1 MDLLLRASLRDAEF
15 LAVDTETNGL
25 GGERCELTEV
35 GAVLA
40 GGGELHERWSSLVR
54 PRAPLGRGIQRF
66 TGITQAMV
74 DGAPAAEAVL
84 PRLAERL
91 EGRVLVAHNA
101 AFDRRVLRQAF
112 GRAGLAW
119 PDPPA
124 ICTLALARRLLPLQR
139 RRALGEIAGALG
151 IEVEKAHRAL
161 ADAETCGRVLC
172 ALLPRLCAQAA
183 TVQDALEALRPT
195 RRRRASREVAG
206 AGPSACTPDQGA
218 VPGARPPARRPDQ
231 AAVARARERMSALD
245 LGELPAD
252 PGVYIFRDA
261 AGRPLYVG
269 KSISIRSR
277 ARAHF
282 APSSGGAEWTAH
294 ASVVDYRPTAS
305 ELGALLL
312 ECRLIRELRPP
323 GNKRLR
329 AGDRRLV
336 YLRCRLDDPFPA
348 LEVAAEPAAGHGW
361 SVGPLRGRAA
371 AVELAEQI
379 DSLFGL
385 RHCGRRLKLRAAPS
399 AYGQMG
405 RCLSPCLGDLDPNLY
420 RARLDA
426 ALAMFG
432 GGADG
437 GSALLDHVTAQMRAA
452 SGARLYE
459 RAAALRRR
467 RARLELILRRLDGAL
482 RATHL
487 APELVLARHPVAD
500 RHDAIWR
507 AGGRVAAWRPLGSVE
522 DLAAETAKVLRA
534 AGSQDLGAWVPA
546 DEIPEIRTAAAW
558 LASHPD
564 TPRLAL
570 DPAPSER
577 EIAHFA
583 GVARREPEPTSDAQ
597 RHRSR
602 R

>member
-1 MDLLLRASLRDAEF
+1 VRLLLAASLRDAEF

-40 GGGELHERWSSLVR
+40 GGGELHERWSSLVCVK
-54 PRAPLGRGIQRF
+54 APLGRGIQRF
-66 TGITQAMV
+66 TGVTQAML
-74 DGAPAAEAVL
+74 DGAPGAEAVL
-84 PRLAERL
+84 PQLAERL

-112 GRAGLAW
+112 ARAGLRW

-139 RRALGEIAGALG
+139 RRALGEVAQALG
-151 IEVEKAHRAL
+151 IEVETAHRAL

-183 TVQDALEALRPT
+183 TVGDALDALRPA
-195 RRRRASREVAG
+195 RRRRPSRE
-206 AGPSACTPDQGA
+206 PSG
-218 VPGARPPARRPDQ
+218 
-231 AAVARARERMSALD
+231 AAVSRARARLSELD
-245 LGELPAD
+245 LAELPSD
-252 PGVYIFRDA
+252 PGVYVFRDSS
-261 AGRPLYVG
+261 GRPLYVG
-269 KSISIRSR
+269 KSVSIRSR

-282 APSSGGAEWTAH
+282 APSSGGADWTAH
-294 ASVVDYRPTAS
+294 ASVVDYRATAS

-323 GNKRLR
+323 GNRRLR

-348 LEVAAEPAAGHGW
+348 LEVAPEPAAGHGW

-371 AVELAEQI
+371 AVELVEQL

-385 RHCGRRLKLRAAPS
+385 RHCGRRLKARSAPS

-426 ALAMFG
+426 ALAIFG

-437 GSALLDHVTAQMRAA
+437 GVALLDHVTEQMRAA
-452 SGARLYE
+452 SAARLYE
-459 RAAALRRR
+459 RAASLRRR
-467 RARLELILRRLDGAL
+467 HARLQAVLRRLDGVL
-482 RATHL
+482 RATHA

-500 RHDAIWR
+500 RHDAVWL
-507 AGGRVAAWRPLGSVE
+507 AGGRVAAWRALGTAE
-522 DLAAETAKVLRA
+522 DLAAETATVLRGT
-534 AGSQDLGAWVPA
+534 AGRGLGAWIPA
-546 DEIPEIRTAAAW
+546 GEIAEIRVAAGW
-558 LASHPD
+558 LAAHPF

-570 DPAPSER
+570 APAPSER
-577 EIAHFA
+577 EIARFA
-583 GVARREPEPTSDAQ
+583 LAARGQGRLAPA
-597 RHRSR
+597 
-602 R
+602 

>member
-1 MDLLLRASLRDAEF
+1 MRSLLAASLRDAEF

-35 GAVLA
+35 AAVLA
-40 GGGELHERWSSLVR
+40 GGGELHERWSSLVCIQ
-54 PRAPLGRGIQRF
+54 APLGRGIQRF

-74 DGAPAAEAVL
+74 DGAPDAQAVL
-84 PRLAERL
+84 PQLAERL

-112 GRAGLAW
+112 ARAGLRW

-139 RRALGEIAGALG
+139 RRKLGEVAEALG
-151 IEVEKAHRAL
+151 IEVETAHRAL

-183 TVQDALEALRPT
+183 TVQDALDALRPA
-195 RRRRASREVAG
+195 RRRR
-206 AGPSACTPDQGA
+206 
-218 VPGARPPARRPDQ
+218 RPPREPSG
-231 AAVARARERMSALD
+231 AAVSRARARLSGLD
-245 LGELPAD
+245 LAELPAD
-252 PGVYIFRDA
+252 PGVYVFRDS

-269 KSISIRSR
+269 KSVSIRSR

-329 AGDRRLV
+329 VGDRRLV

-348 LEVAAEPAAGHGW
+348 LEVAPEPAAGHGW

-371 AVELAEQI
+371 AVELVEQL

-385 RHCGRRLKLRAAPS
+385 RHCGRRLKARPAPS

-420 RARLDA
+420 RTRLDA
-426 ALAMFG
+426 ALALFG

-437 GSALLDHVTAQMRAA
+437 GRALLDHVTAQMRAA
-452 SGARLYE
+452 SAARLYE
-459 RAAALRRR
+459 RAASLRRR
-467 RARLELILRRLDGAL
+467 RARLELVLRRLDGAL
-482 RATHL
+482 RATHA
-487 APELVLARHPVAD
+487 APELVLARHPAAD
-500 RHDAIWR
+500 RHDAVWL
-507 AGGRVAAWRPLGSVE
+507 AGGRVAATAPLHSSGE
-522 DLAAETAKVLRA
+522 LAERTAEVLRA
-534 AGSQDLGAWVPA
+534 AGARGLGAWVPA
-546 DEIPEIRTAAAW
+546 EEIPEIRTVAAW
-558 LASHPD
+558 LAAHPGA
-564 TPRLAL
+564 PRLAL
-570 DPAPSER
+570 DPPPSER
-577 EIAHFA
+577 DLARFA
-583 GVARREPEPTSDAQ
+583 RAARGDGDGRLI
-597 RHRSR
+597 
-602 R
+602 